1 MARLNLEQELTR
13 LQHEVMAMGELV
25 IAAILASVDSLRR
38 RDFEAAERIIA
49 DDRAINNQRFA
60 IENAI
65 LTAMAT
71 QQPVARDLRSLAA
84 MLEIVTEL
92 ERIGDYAKGVAKI
105 NLMLGDRPLLKPL
118 VDIPI
123 MADMACDMLRRA
135 LQAFFDSDAVTA
147 RAIPTEDDRVD
158 EMYNRVAR
166 ELLTFI
172 MADPK
177 TMEQANLLLWAA
189 HNMERSADRVTN
201 ICERV
206 VFTVTGSMME
216 LDTHEEIKP
225 HDVN

>member
-71 QQPVARDLRSLAA
+71 QQPVARDLRCLPPCWRSSPSWSASA
-84 MLEIVTEL
+84 TMPG
-92 ERIGDYAKGVAKI
+92 RRQDQ
-105 NLMLGDRPLLKPL
+105 LMLGDRPLLKRWWISPSWPTWPATCCAAPAGL
-118 VDIPI
+118 
-123 MADMACDMLRRA
+123 
-135 LQAFFDSDAVTA
+135 FDSDAVTA

-172 MADPK
+172 MATPRP
-177 TMEQANLLLWAA
+177 WS
-189 HNMERSADRVTN
+189 RP
-201 ICERV
+201 ICCCGGPQHGALRRPRHQHLRAV
-206 VFTVTGSMME
+206 VFTVTGA
-216 LDTHEEIKP
+216 
-225 HDVN
+225 

>member
-1 MARLNLEQELTR
+1 MARNTLEQELLR
-13 LQHEVMAMGELV
+13 LQGEITIMGESV
-25 IAAILASVDSLRR
+25 IQAITTAVDCLRS
-38 RDFEAAERIIA
+38 RDFERSQRLMA
-49 DDRAINNQRFA
+49 DDRLINERRFR
-60 IENAI
+60 IESDI
-65 LTAMAT
+65 LTVMAT

-84 MLEIVTEL
+84 MLEITGEL

-118 VDIPI
+118 VDIPR

-135 LQAFFDSDAVTA
+135 LKAFAENDAETA
-147 RAIPTEDDRVD
+147 RAIPAEDDRVD
-158 EMYNRVAR
+158 EIYNQVAR

-189 HNMERSADRVTN
+189 HNMERAADRVTN

-216 LDTHEEIKP
+216 LDTHEEISP

>member
-1 MARLNLEQELTR
+1 MARNTLEQELQR
-13 LQHEVMAMGELV
+13 LQGEIAIMGESV
-25 IAAILASVDSLRR
+25 TQAIVASVDCLRR
-38 RDFEAAERIIA
+38 RDFERSERLMA
-49 DDRAINNQRFA
+49 DDRLINERRFR
-60 IENAI
+60 IESDI
-65 LTAMAT
+65 LTVMAT

-84 MLEIVTEL
+84 MLEIASEL

-118 VDIPI
+118 VDIPR

-135 LQAFFDSDAVTA
+135 LKAFAENDAETA
-147 RAIPTEDDRVD
+147 RAIPVEDDRVD
-158 EMYNRVAR
+158 EIYNQVAR

-189 HNMERSADRVTN
+189 HNMERAADRVTN

-216 LDTHEEIKP
+216 LDTHEDIRP